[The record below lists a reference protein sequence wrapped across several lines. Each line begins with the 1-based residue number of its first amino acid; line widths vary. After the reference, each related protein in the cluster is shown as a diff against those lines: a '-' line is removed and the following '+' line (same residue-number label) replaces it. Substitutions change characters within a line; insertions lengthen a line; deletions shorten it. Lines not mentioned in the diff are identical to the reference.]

1 MRVLSPHIALYRLYD
16 LADEID
22 LSRLSVPR
30 LRLSRARLGAVR
42 FQDPPAELE
51 LGVRMVEGLSGL
63 LTARL
68 YEFGVAS
75 LSFRIHLGEALDWP
89 LFLEKALDLPNLP
102 FWDGFF
108 LAELAALEPYL
119 KGALLRP
126 EEKRL
131 PEEFVVYHALG
142 FQGHPAH
149 EPPVDLTPLWM
160 GAAEAF
166 APEVRREMERY
177 RYSYSTEDLA
187 LLGFD
192 RVFILDSEGIWD
204 VADLV
209 EFVHAQLLE
218 LSYYDR
224 VLTEALEAVPQVLR
238 QRGLWGYGR
247 LQRLRRRLMAQHA
260 EIADVKA
267 RMEGALRITEDLFY
281 AKIYRAAL
289 ELYGAYELERSV
301 EEKLRVLEATYEM
314 VTEEVVHL
322 RSQAVEVGILA
333 LIAFEVARALL
344 HGL

>member
-1 MRVLSPHIALYRLYD
+1 MNVLSPHIALYRLFD

-22 LSRLSVPR
+22 LARLGTPR
-30 LRLSRARLGAVR
+30 LRLSRPRLGAVR
-42 FQDPPAELE
+42 FQNPPAQLE
-51 LGVRMVEGLSGL
+51 LGVRSVEGVSGL

-75 LSFRIHLGEALDWP
+75 LSFRVHLGERLPWEA
-89 LFLEKALDLPNLP
+89 FVEKALAMPELP
-102 FWDGFF
+102 FWEGFF
-108 LAELAALEPYL
+108 MAELAALEPYL
-119 KGALLRP
+119 QGALLRP

-131 PEEFVVYHALG
+131 SEEFAVYHALG
-142 FQGHPAH
+142 LEGAKAH
-149 EPPVDLTPLWM
+149 APPVDLTPLWM
-160 GAAEAF
+160 GTREEF

-192 RVFILDSEGIWD
+192 RVLILDSEGIWD

-224 VLTEALEAVPQVLR
+224 VLTEELERVPQVLR
-238 QRGLWGYGR
+238 VRGLWGYGR
-247 LQRLRRRLMAQHA
+247 LQRLRRHLMARHA

-289 ELYGAYELERSV
+289 ELYGAHEPERSV
-301 EEKLRVLEATYEM
+301 EEKLRALEATYEM

-333 LIAFEVARALL
+333 LIAFEVVRALF
-344 HGL
+344 

>member
-1 MRVLSPHIALYRLYD
+1 MKVLSPHIALYRLFD

-22 LSRLSVPR
+22 LSRLAIPR
-30 LRLSRARLGAVR
+30 LRLSRPRLGAVR
-42 FQDPPAELE
+42 YETPPAQIE
-51 LGVRMVEGLSGL
+51 LGVRSVEGVSGL
-63 LTARL
+63 LLARL

-75 LSFRIHLGEALDWP
+75 LSFRVHLGEEVEWEE
-89 LFLEKALDLPNLP
+89 FVEKALSLPEEP
-102 FWDGFF
+102 VWEGFF

-126 EEKRL
+126 EAEWGQ
-131 PEEFVVYHALG
+131 EEFTVYHALG
-142 FQGHPAH
+142 LEGTPASQA
-149 EPPVDLTPLWM
+149 PLDLTPLWM
-160 GAAEAF
+160 GAREEF
-166 APEVRREMERY
+166 APEVRREMDRY

-192 RVFILDSEGIWD
+192 RVLILDSEGIWD
-204 VADLV
+204 IADLV

-224 VLTEALEAVPQVLR
+224 VLAQELEAVPSLLR
-238 QRGLWGYGR
+238 PGGFFSYGR
-247 LQRLRRRLMAQHA
+247 LQRLRRRLMGRHA

-289 ELYGAYELERSV
+289 ELYGAHELERSV
-301 EEKLRVLEATYEM
+301 EEKLRVLEATYAM

-333 LIAFEVARALL
+333 LIAFEVLRALL
-344 HGL
+344 

>member
-1 MRVLSPHIALYRLYD
+1 MNVLSPHIALYRLFD
-16 LADEID
+16 VADEID
-22 LSRLSVPR
+22 LSRLATPR

-42 FQDPPAELE
+42 FENPPAEME
-51 LGVRMVEGLSGL
+51 LGVRSVEGLSGL

-68 YEFGVAS
+68 YEFGVVS
-75 LSFRIHLGEALDWP
+75 LSFRIHLGERVPWET
-89 LFLEKALDLPNLP
+89 FVEKGLRIPELP

-108 LAELAALEPYL
+108 LAELAALEPHL
-119 KGALLRP
+119 QGALLRP

-131 PEEFVVYHALG
+131 AEEFVVYHALG
-142 FQGHPAH
+142 LEGEKAFR
-149 EPPVDLTPLWM
+149 PPVDLTPLWM
-160 GAAEAF
+160 GTEEEF
-166 APEVRREMERY
+166 APEVRREMDRY

-192 RVFILDSEGIWD
+192 RVLILDSEGIWD

-224 VLTEALEAVPQVLR
+224 VLTEELWAVPQVLR
-238 QRGLWGYGR
+238 HRGLWGYGR
-247 LQRLRRRLMAQHA
+247 LQRLRRRLMALHA

-267 RMEGALRITEDLFY
+267 RIEGALRITEDLFY

-289 ELYGAYELERSV
+289 ELYGAHELEKSL

-314 VTEEVVHL
+314 VTEEVAHL
-322 RSQAVEVGILA
+322 RTQAVEVGILA
-333 LIAFEVARALL
+333 LIAFEVLRALL
-344 HGL
+344 

>member
-1 MRVLSPHIALYRLYD
+1 MNLLSPHIALYRLFD

-22 LSRLSVPR
+22 LSRLSTPR

-42 FQDPPAELE
+42 FQNPPAEVE
-51 LGVRMVEGLSGL
+51 LGVRSVEGLSGL

-68 YEFGVAS
+68 YEFGVVS
-75 LSFRIHLGEALDWP
+75 LSFRIHLGERVPWEV
-89 LFLEKALDLPNLP
+89 FLEKGLKIPELP

-131 PEEFVVYHALG
+131 SEEFAVYHALG
-142 FQGHPAH
+142 LEGAKAH
-149 EPPVDLTPLWM
+149 DPPVDLTPLWM
-160 GAAEAF
+160 GTAEEF

-192 RVFILDSEGIWD
+192 RVLILDSEGIWD

-224 VLTEALEAVPQVLR
+224 LLTEELEAVPEVLKE
-238 QRGLWGYGR
+238 RGLWGYGK
-247 LQRLRRRLMAQHA
+247 LQRLSRRLMARHA
-260 EIADVKA
+260 EIAHVRA

-289 ELYGAYELERSV
+289 ELYGAHELERSV

-314 VTEEVVHL
+314 VTEEVAHL
-322 RSQAVEVGILA
+322 RTQAVEVAILA
-333 LIAFEVARALL
+333 LIAFEVFRAL
-344 HGL
+344 H